1 MEKDSNRFGVW
12 QKNSRANMLWSS
24 SGWRRIRTALAYDRK
39 IPERICSGVVVD
51 GEGFEP
57 SKASPADLQ
66 SVPFGH
72 SGIHPWM
79 NLLYTKKKVF
89 ARYFFSF
96 FDVLRARACLKKH
109 SRNLPAPLCSIFCL
123 NSVAVARY
131 GAFIRTKSSTNCDA
145 HLAESFFQIRSR
157 WMKKESITH
166 FFCKEVDEWGK
177 IC

>member
-1 MEKDSNRFGVW
+1 MLHLLRVYGKSLESSQWPPVHRPLLAAEYSRRKKNVW
-12 QKNSRANMLWSS
+12 YQGAALLIRRRGIKNSQAKIPGSLEY

-39 IPERICSGVVVD
+39 TPERICSGVVVD

-72 SGIHPWM
+72 SGIHPRM

-96 FDVLRARACLKKH
+96 FDVLRARACLKNH
-109 SRNLPAPLCSIFCL
+109 SRNLHAHF
-123 NSVAVARY
+123 AVYFAR
-131 GAFIRTKSSTNCDA
+131 IQ
-145 HLAESFFQIRSR
+145 LP
-157 WMKKESITH
+157 
-166 FFCKEVDEWGK
+166 
-177 IC
+177 

>member
-1 MEKDSNRFGVW
+1 MRLPIPPRRRYVSVIYNLYYSYYSNRNINIHIDYKLYTCKPYV
-12 QKNSRANMLWSS
+12 M
-24 SGWRRIRTALAYDRK
+24 
-39 IPERICSGVVVD
+39 D

-96 FDVLRARACLKKH
+96 FDVLHARACLKKH